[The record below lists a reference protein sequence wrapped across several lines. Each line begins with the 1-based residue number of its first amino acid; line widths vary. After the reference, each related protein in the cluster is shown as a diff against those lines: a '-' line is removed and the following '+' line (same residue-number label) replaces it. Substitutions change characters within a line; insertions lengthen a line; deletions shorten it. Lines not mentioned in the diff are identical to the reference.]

1 MAAVAQGFA
10 QGALASIGAA
20 AAAAETQNRVF
31 TNGVLPV
38 GKGSVQKF
46 EHDCG
51 EYRQGRQWS
60 SKDFVEAPLLDSVV
74 AQYGVNTEAF
84 VPAYWRAGPLV
95 YGQEERSA
103 LSTTLEIGT
112 FILDTA
118 DAGLDI
124 QFVGQLLSSGHIGY
138 AGLLAAT
145 TVTGFL
151 ANVIF
156 VRPFLRWHP
165 HPREKNPTITL
176 MFLFSEIFLCKSGRC
191 PFRTRQQRGT
201 CTPHTPLTYT
211 FNPYVHHTGWIG
223 LQSLWRM
230 PRRCSFGAGPPP
242 SVTTPAQSPT

>member
-1 MAAVAQGFA
+1 MAAAVQGFA
-10 QGALASIGAA
+10 QGALASMRAA
-20 AAAAETQNRVF
+20 AAAAETQNRVS

-38 GKGSVQKF
+38 DKGAVRKSK
-46 EHDCG
+46 HDCG
-51 EYRQGRQWS
+51 EYRQGRQWR

-103 LSTTLEIGT
+103 LSTTLEIGC

-124 QFVGQLLSSGHIGY
+124 QFVGQLLGSGHVGY
-138 AGLLAAT
+138 AGFLTAT

-151 ANVIF
+151 ANVFF
-156 VRPFLRWHP
+156 VRPFMRWHP
-165 HPREKNPTITL
+165 HPRENSPAVTL
-176 MFLFSEIFLCKSGRC
+176 LFIGAEIFLCKSGRC

-201 CTPHTPLTYT
+201 WTPHTSLTYT
-211 FNPYVHHTGWIG
+211 FNPCVHHAPRAG
-223 LQSLWRM
+223 LACSL
-230 PRRCSFGAGPPP
+230 CGGCHDN
-242 SVTTPAQSPT
+242 VHLEQDLHLQ